1 MDGTINFDN
10 LADLAAFLKEFT
22 GCTAKFTIWKV
33 SETKWTLNFTG
44 GY

>member
-10 LADLAAFLKEFT
+10 LADLATFLKEFT
-22 GCTAKFTIWKV
+22 GCTAKFTVEKIG
-33 SETKWTLNFTG
+33 ETKWVLTFTG